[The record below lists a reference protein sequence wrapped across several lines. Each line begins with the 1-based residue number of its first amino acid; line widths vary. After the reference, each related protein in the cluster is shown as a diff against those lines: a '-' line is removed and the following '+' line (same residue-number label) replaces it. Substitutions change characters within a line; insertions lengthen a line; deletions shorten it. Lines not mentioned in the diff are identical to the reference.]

1 VPPSLLQAAG
11 IGNDAVYF
19 VSTPDEAIAV
29 SHQVKGDTEK
39 KPLQIQFANFM
50 APCFA
55 PAISSQLSWLSE
67 MEGSSNLRE
76 VIVCNPSLLSKK
88 KKVADMLNKHQKM
101 FVGLADRVAR
111 EQWQSMELQIEKAFS
126 LKESHAEI
134 CHIASRSA
142 HMVEILREIK

>member
-1 VPPSLLQAAG
+1 MPPSLLQAAG

-39 KPLQIQFANFM
+39 KPLQIQFANFL

-76 VIVCNPSLLSKK
+76 MVVPLQLL
-88 KKVADMLNKHQKM
+88 L
-101 FVGLADRVAR
+101 LP
-111 EQWQSMELQIEKAFS
+111 L
-126 LKESHAEI
+126 L
-134 CHIASRSA
+134 
-142 HMVEILREIK
+142 MVLRLLLPRLRRRRKNGRNVMTTWDLFD